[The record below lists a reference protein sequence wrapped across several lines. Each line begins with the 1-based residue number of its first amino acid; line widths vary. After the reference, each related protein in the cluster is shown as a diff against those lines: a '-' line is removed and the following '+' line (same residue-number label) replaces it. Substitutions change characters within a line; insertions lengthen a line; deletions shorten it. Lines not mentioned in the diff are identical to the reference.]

1 MRVSEALESIGEWG
15 RGQDVL
21 VLMQSVNSK
30 NGISLK
36 DMPSLL
42 RKRAFTKIEMHT
54 EVGYPLE
61 KR

>member
-1 MRVSEALESIGEWG
+1 MKVSEALESIGGGG

-36 DMPSLL
+36 DMPTG
-42 RKRAFTKIEMHT
+42 F
-54 EVGYPLE
+54 
-61 KR
+61 